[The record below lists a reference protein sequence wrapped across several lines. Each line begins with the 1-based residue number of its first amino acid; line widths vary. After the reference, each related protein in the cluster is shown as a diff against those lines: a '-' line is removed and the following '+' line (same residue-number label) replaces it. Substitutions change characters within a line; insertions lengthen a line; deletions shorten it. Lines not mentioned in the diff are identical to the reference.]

1 MKKIISLISVFFLLL
16 FSSCDKSNNLKYLS
30 GYWEIKSVSKDNS
43 KIKNYPFSGTIDYFI
58 LDRNYESGFRKK
70 VKPRIDGV
78 FDITMH
84 EIGFNIDIK
93 KKHIIKILN
102 LEISLSNS
110 LNLVYGK
117 GKNFSETIVK
127 IDSTDLIIEN
137 SDGYS
142 YEYKRFYPKDYL
154 NE

>member
-1 MKKIISLISVFFLLL
+1 MK
-16 FSSCDKSNNLKYLS
+16 
-30 GYWEIKSVSKDNS
+30 
-43 KIKNYPFSGTIDYFI
+43 
-58 LDRNYESGFRKK
+58 LDL
-70 VKPRIDGV
+70 
-78 FDITMH
+78 TLTL
-84 EIGFNIDIK
+84 K

-127 IDSTDLIIEN
+127 IDSTDLIIKN

>member
-93 KKHIIKILN
+93 KNTLLK
-102 LEISLSNS
+102 
-110 LNLVYGK
+110 
-117 GKNFSETIVK
+117 F
-127 IDSTDLIIEN
+127 
-137 SDGYS
+137 
-142 YEYKRFYPKDYL
+142 
-154 NE
+154 

>member
-1 MKKIISLISVFFLLL
+1 M
-16 FSSCDKSNNLKYLS
+16 
-30 GYWEIKSVSKDNS
+30 
-43 KIKNYPFSGTIDYFI
+43 
-58 LDRNYESGFRKK
+58 DRNYDSGFRKK

-127 IDSTDLIIEN
+127 IDSTDLIIKN

>member
-1 MKKIISLISVFFLLL
+1 MKKIISLISVLFLLL
-16 FSSCDKSNNLKYLS
+16 LSSCDKSSNLKYLS

-58 LDRNYESGFRKK
+58 LDQNYESGFRKK

-93 KKHIIKILN
+93 KKHIIKIIN
-102 LEISLSNS
+102 LEITLSNS

-127 IDSTDLIIEN
+127 IDSTDLIIKN

-142 YEYKRFYPKDYL
+142 YEYQRFYPKDYL